1 MQTGK
6 HSGKIVIRVNES
18 DVVTAV
24 PRAPHIEIRSNATY
38 VLAGGLGGICREIGR
53 WLAERGART
62 LIFLSRSAA
71 SGKENMDYIQSLKD
85 TYGTN
90 AIAFNCDVADK
101 NSLQVV
107 LEKCKNLSP
116 IRGVI
121 TGAMVL
127 RVSS

>member
-6 HSGKIVIRVNES
+6 HSGKIVIRVSES

-24 PRAPHIEIRSNATY
+24 PRAPRIEIRSNATY

-53 WLAERGART
+53 WLAERGAQT
-62 LIFLSRSAA
+62 LLFLSRSSA

-90 AIAFNCDVADK
+90 AIAFNCDIADK
-101 NSLQVV
+101 NSLQAV
-107 LEKCKNLSP
+107 LEKCKNVSP